1 VPALLALWV
10 LERWVAPVFRITRPD
25 ADPHY
30 ASLVSGMTTA
40 RAEDAATI
48 RLLAPEDGAALD
60 APPTFRWEPP
70 PGAPPGARYTV
81 HALAANGRLIGG
93 TFEMGGI
100 ELAGGEWACPQQF
113 WDVIPIAE
121 PALWKVRRL
130 PDRRAGE
137 SVADTDESVV
147 RRFTRLR

>member
-1 VPALLALWV
+1 MAVATV
-10 LERWVAPVFRITRPD
+10 LQV
-25 ADPHY
+25 
-30 ASLVSGMTTA
+30 
-40 RAEDAATI
+40 
-48 RLLAPEDGAALD
+48 
-60 APPTFRWEPP
+60 TFRWEPP

-81 HALAANGRLIGG
+81 HALTANGRLIGG